1 MVSKYCWKQNFEGKC
16 LIIHKRIMQENI
28 PRPDI
33 HTEFTI
39 KQPEQIKQLYR
50 ESLLG
55 ISYRQETHYPPQQG
69 VYRGPDQPGGAP
81 ALGGPS

>member
-33 HTEFTI
+33 HTKFAI

-55 ISYRQETHYPPQQG
+55 IVIDKKLTTCPSRAFTEDLTNQ
-69 VYRGPDQPGGAP
+69 GGAP
-81 ALGGPS
+81 ELGGPS